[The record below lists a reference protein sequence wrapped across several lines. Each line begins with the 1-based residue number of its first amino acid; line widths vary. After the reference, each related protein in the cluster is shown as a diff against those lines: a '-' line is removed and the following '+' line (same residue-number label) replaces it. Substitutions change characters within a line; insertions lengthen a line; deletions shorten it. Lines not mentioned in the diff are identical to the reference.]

1 MVEFLTKLILRIF
14 SNIPKIEYENKKIMM
29 KIAISLIRE

>member
-14 SNIPKIEYENKKIMM
+14 SNNPKMKYANKKTKM
-29 KIAISLIRE
+29 KILISLMRE